1 MNHLVIHDEPLKVL
15 LKDTISETITKA
27 VDDSVKARFGGVR
40 LPTAIKDSHE
50 VITKGGD
57 VVAVKINERFT
68 VAVNYFS
75 VARSP
80 VFAVG
85 DGVVHLLFNLTHVVK
100 KGVNLFDSFNIEHRG
115 ELQPTLCHFAHWSA
129 NIASWA
135 SSKVDDLISCRACEA
150 VTEPVEAHLSRPL
163 SVDHE

>member
-40 LPTAIKDSHE
+40 LPTTVKDSHE

-75 VARSP
+75 VAILP

-115 ELQPTLCHFAHWSA
+115 ESCNPPCATLLTGQRTSPHGRL
-129 NIASWA
+129 
-135 SSKVDDLISCRACEA
+135 VQ
-150 VTEPVEAHLSRPL
+150 SR
-163 SVDHE
+163 